1 LDTGATA
8 VDAEDGNLDA
18 LITACS
24 VDFVKFKFDIR
35 GVQNCSVDPNVA
47 GVYNIAFGVMDP
59 GGLNST
65 VIRKVIVKPQCP
77 NGEKICSDGVT
88 CSIGGVC
95 IEDLAG

>member
-1 LDTGATA
+1 M
-8 VDAEDGNLDA
+8 DAEDGNLDA

-47 GVYNIAFGVMDP
+47 GVYNISFGVKDP

-77 NGEKICSDGVT
+77 NGEKICSDGAT

-95 IEDLAG
+95 IKDLEG